1 MQVQKVVCA
10 FGSLRG
16 TDVAWTPFASLIIEL
31 QGLKYL
37 AQGQINSGY

>member
-1 MQVQKVVCA
+1 MQVHMVACA

-31 QGLKYL
+31 QGLK
-37 AQGQINSGY
+37 